1 LETPAF
7 KVSKEVDA
15 KKELLV
21 NRVADRDIVEL
32 DAK

>member
-15 KKELLV
+15 KKSKLL
-21 NRVADRDIVEL
+21 NKIADRDIFEL
-32 DAK
+32 NTK